1 MLARLASLIAAIS
14 HTLRAYDSKGMFT
27 SALSHQ
33 HYHISTMS
41 VESSEMAKKVR
52 NLVIVAIASILS
64 IALVLGLQTQSPATS
79 LSDMA
84 EQAVPLETAMAN
96 GKPTMIEFY
105 ANWCTSCQAMAPDI
119 QELKT
124 TYGNRVNFV
133 MLNVDNTKWLPEMLN
148 YRVDGIPQFEFLS
161 ANSDEKALP
170 LGELPKAILAENLD
184 ALIAKASALPHA
196 QVSGKLSEV
205 DAINSP
211 MVGSGSSADPRSHGA
226 QVVD

>member
-1 MLARLASLIAAIS
+1 MSVDSSEKSPSELASS
-14 HTLRAYDSKGMFT
+14 G
-27 SALSHQ
+27 
-33 HYHISTMS
+33 
-41 VESSEMAKKVR
+41 MAKRVR
-52 NLVIVAIASILS
+52 NLVIVAIASVLS
-64 IALVLGLQTQSPATS
+64 IALVLGLQTQSPAAS

-119 QELKT
+119 QALKT

-161 ANSDEKALP
+161 ANSDEKGAAI
-170 LGELPKAILAENLD
+170 GELPKAILAENLD
-184 ALIAKASALPHA
+184 ALIAKAPALPHA
-196 QVSGKLSEV
+196 QVSGKLSEI
-205 DAINSP
+205 DTINSP
-211 MVGSGSSADPRSHGA
+211 MVGSGSSDDPRSHGS
-226 QVVD
+226 QVVN